1 MFGTK
6 KKFFYF
12 PVGKREGGGEFP
24 SLSTNPPPPRSATYD
39 GVLTNSCVLVI
50 SQQASNDI
58 NS

>member
-6 KKFFYF
+6 KNSFIFLW
-12 PVGKREGGGEFP
+12 GREGGGGEFP
-24 SLSTNPPPPRSATYD
+24 SLPTNPPPSATYD

>member
-1 MFGTK
+1 MFDTK
-6 KKFFYF
+6 KNSFIFLW
-12 PVGKREGGGEFP
+12 GREGEGESFQASP
-24 SLSTNPPPPRSATYD
+24 PTPPPSATYD

>member
-6 KKFFYF
+6 KNSFIFLW
-12 PVGKREGGGEFP
+12 GREGGGGEFP
-24 SLSTNPPPPRSATYD
+24 SLPTNPPPPSATYD

>member
-6 KKFFYF
+6 KNSFIFLW
-12 PVGKREGGGEFP
+12 GREGEGGSFKASP
-24 SLSTNPPPPRSATYD
+24 LTPPPSATYD

>member
-6 KKFFYF
+6 KKILLFSCREER
-12 PVGKREGGGEFP
+12 GKGESFQA
-24 SLSTNPPPPRSATYD
+24 SPPTPPSATYD

-50 SQQASNDI
+50 SQQASKDI

>member
-6 KKFFYF
+6 KNSFIFLW
-12 PVGKREGGGEFP
+12 GREGEGESFQASP
-24 SLSTNPPPPRSATYD
+24 PTPPPSATYD